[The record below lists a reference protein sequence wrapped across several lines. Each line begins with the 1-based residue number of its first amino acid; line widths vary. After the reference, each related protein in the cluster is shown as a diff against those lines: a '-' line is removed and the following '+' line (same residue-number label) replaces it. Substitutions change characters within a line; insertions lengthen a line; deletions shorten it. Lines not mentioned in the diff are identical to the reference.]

1 MAQFHAL
8 FVCMG
13 NICRSPAG
21 EAVFRSLVDQEG
33 LSDQIACDSAGT
45 IDYHAG
51 SSPDPRMIHAG
62 RQRGIKVAGM
72 ARQVKKE
79 DLERFDLML
88 AMDEANFRYLLELAP
103 SAEAKRKIHRF
114 CDYVESIPAKEVP
127 DPYYGND
134 DGFEKVFEIL
144 EDGCAN
150 LLVSIRDRLAER

>member
-21 EAVFRSLVDQEG
+21 EAVFRCLVDQEG
-33 LSDQIACDSAGT
+33 LTDQIACDSAGT

-51 SSPDPRMIHAG
+51 SAPDPRMIHEGRRRGIQVAG
-62 RQRGIKVAGM
+62 R

-79 DLERFDLML
+79 DLQRFDLTL
-88 AMDEANFRYLLELAP
+88 AMDEANFRYLVELAP
-103 SAEAKRKIHRF
+103 DDKSKRKIHRF
-114 CDYVESIPAKEVP
+114 CDYVESIEAKEVP

-134 DGFEKVFEIL
+134 EGFGKVFDIL

-150 LLVSIRDRLAER
+150 LLVSIRDRLSKE